1 MTHLNKLIYA
11 SKAWNILS
19 GAYKQKK
26 TSSTYLLYGKEGSGR
41 WLHAIAFTA
50 LFNCED
56 VKEVDSI
63 FKPCGACRNCLNI
76 FNLNF
81 DALKIVVPIAP
92 HENKLDKAIDLTLE
106 AIQIK
111 KEEPFALLTSA
122 KTTNIPISLAREIK
136 KKLALRHD
144 KGQVRVVLFYKME
157 QMRGASADAL
167 LKMIEEPP
175 VDTVIILIA
184 DKPDSL
190 LPTIQSRSQKIKIPR
205 LSSDAIKEYLL
216 ENVEATEHL
225 ASLLSKISE
234 GSLGQAL
241 SLLESYGDEENNQ
254 RAIYGMLFKS
264 LFLVSGA
271 ETLSQMNEYLSLRDR
286 SETFAMLNLWQMLV
300 RDIANF
306 SVTHDENE
314 IFNIDFSSEIQ
325 ELASYFHSSELALQM
340 AETIKITLADLE
352 RNVHI
357 QGALMALGLK
367 LKAQILSMQ
376 N

>member
-1 MTHLNKLIYA
+1 MNHLDKLIYT

-56 VKEVDSI
+56 VKEVDSV
-63 FKPCGACRNCLNI
+63 FRPCGSCRNCMNI

-81 DALKIVVPIAP
+81 DALKIVVPIPP
-92 HENKLDKAIDLTLE
+92 HENKLDKAIDFTLE
-106 AIQIK
+106 AIQTK
-111 KEEPFALLTSA
+111 KAEPFALLTSA

-136 KKLALRHD
+136 KSLALRHD
-144 KGQVRVVLFYKME
+144 KGQIRVVLFYKME

-175 VDTVIILIA
+175 EDTVIILIA

-205 LSSDAIKEYLL
+205 LASEDMKEYLL
-216 ENVEATEHL
+216 ENGDATEHL
-225 ASLLSKISE
+225 ASLFSKISE
-234 GSLGQAL
+234 GSLGQAIAM
-241 SLLESYGDEENNQ
+241 LESHGDDENNQ
-254 RAIYGMLFKS
+254 RAIFCMLFKS
-264 LFLVSGA
+264 LFHDSGA
-271 ETLSQMNEYLSLRDR
+271 DTLSQMNEYLTLRDR

-300 RDIANF
+300 RDVGNF
-306 SVTHDENE
+306 AVTRDENE
-314 IFNIDFSSEIQ
+314 IFNIDFSADIQ
-325 ELASYFHSSELALQM
+325 QIAGYFHSSELALQM

-367 LKAQILSMQ
+367 LKAQISSMQ